1 MNDKF
6 LTFYNA
12 WIEALECKESLKEQ
26 LIESLEIFN
35 QNEKIIIAY
44 DSIDDIL
51 ILNCEN
57 LDRHYPKCYNLSLK
71 ATNGTSINEIL
82 NEIAD
87 LFN

>member
-1 MNDKF
+1 MNEKF

-12 WIEALECKESLKEQ
+12 WVEAIEYKESLKNQ
-26 LIESLEIFN
+26 LFDSLEIFN
-35 QNEKIIIAY
+35 ENEKIILAY
-44 DSIDDIL
+44 DSVDGIL

-71 ATNGTSINEIL
+71 ATSGTSINETL
-82 NEIAD
+82 NEIVT